1 MEDFGHQSMHN
12 EQNAM
17 NIYKVNEWAEF
28 RKEFQ
33 RLLPNIPII
42 DLYDA
47 LLSAIDNKL
56 VIDLHDAWMSMIN
69 DHITIDIIALGARL
83 EKMYPEEWE
92 YMSMKEIIIKH
103 YGLEAMQLIE
113 SVL

>member
-28 RKEFQ
+28 RKKFQ

-56 VIDLHDAWMSMIN
+56 VID
-69 DHITIDIIALGARL
+69 IIALGSRL
-83 EKMYPEEWE
+83 QNMYPEEWE

>member
-1 MEDFGHQSMHN
+1 MRWIFIKSTNG
-12 EQNAM
+12 
-17 NIYKVNEWAEF
+17 
-28 RKEFQ
+28 
-33 RLLPNIPII
+33 LPNIPII

-56 VIDLHDAWMSMIN
+56 VID
-69 DHITIDIIALGARL
+69 IIALGSRL
-83 EKMYPEEWE
+83 QNMYPEEWE

-113 SVL
+113 SVLWYTDI

>member
-33 RLLPNIPII
+33 RLLPNIPIT

-56 VIDLHDAWMSMIN
+56 VID
-69 DHITIDIIALGARL
+69 IIALGSRL
-83 EKMYPEEWE
+83 QNMYPEEWE